1 MPFQFRDG
9 TFAGTC
15 SVCGATSWSPRS
27 NKCVD
32 HKSATP
38 YKSKSKKAKAE
49 REAARR
55 SPTVAADGGPVIT
68 GPVTGPTAKQYVE
81 AAGDITSKT
90 FSGKPPTASEW
101 EEKLTALVVLATMTY
116 VEYVVVRP
124 FRLPDGDAT
133 QAVAILGMTDE
144 EARTIVEPC
153 SYLLGRSEINKKHG
167 REAIEILAFA
177 PALLA
182 IVAWGDRV
190 STFRQ
195 QMQAAQ
201 LGGSD
206 VSSQRFEAPSGA
218 SETTGGPP
226 VANFRGV
233 TDPREAPTARV
244 NGDGAHLDRENGLV
258 S

>member
-15 SVCGATSWSPRS
+15 SVCGAPSWSPRS
-27 NKCVD
+27 NKCAD

-49 REAARR
+49 RAAARR
-55 SPTVAADGGPVIT
+55 SPSVASDGGPIT
-68 GPVTGPTAKQYVE
+68 GPVTGPSTKQYVE
-81 AAGDITSKT
+81 AAGEITSKT

-101 EEKLTALVVLATMTY
+101 EEKLTALVVLGTMTY

-124 FRLPDGDAT
+124 VGLSDADAT

-153 SYLLGRSEINKKHG
+153 SYLLGRSELNKKHG

-182 IVAWGDRV
+182 IVSWADRV
-190 STFRQ
+190 SQFRQ
-195 QMQAAQ
+195 QMQV
-201 LGGSD
+201 GD
-206 VSSQRFEAPSGA
+206 PNVSTQRFEAAPGA
-218 SETTGGPP
+218 SETTGGP
-226 VANFRGV
+226 VIANFRGV
-233 TDPREAPTARV
+233 TDPGQAPTARV